1 MAQRKRREGI
11 YFQVTPEEK
20 RQIESRMK
28 QWGTDNMAAYLR
40 KISIDGY
47 VVKMDLR
54 ELQTLTSLL
63 RNVSNNFNQIARRA
77 NGTGNL
83 YGEDIEDMKNRLN
96 NIWKAVNAILL
107 QLNGA
112 G

>member
-11 YFQVTPEEK
+11 CFRVTPEEK

-40 KISIDGY
+40 KIAIDGY

-63 RNVSNNFNQIARRA
+63 RNVSSNFNQIARRA

-107 QLNGA
+107 QLNGV